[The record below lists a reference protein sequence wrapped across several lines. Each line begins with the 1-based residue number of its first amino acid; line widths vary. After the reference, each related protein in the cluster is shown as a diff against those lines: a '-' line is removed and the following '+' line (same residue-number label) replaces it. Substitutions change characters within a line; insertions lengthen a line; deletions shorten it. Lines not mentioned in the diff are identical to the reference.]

1 MRNLSRWKMTEI
13 LIFWS
18 KMKSV
23 LFQSILF
30 IKIYMFVNQVIVFS
44 PHNSLVFIYYTRKVH
59 HPRLLINISAI
70 GPVNL
75 TRMDGIYIEFNV
87 YLSKMG

>member
-1 MRNLSRWKMTEI
+1 MRTLSRWKMTEI
-13 LIFWS
+13 LILWS
-18 KMKSV
+18 KMESV

-44 PHNSLVFIYYTRKVH
+44 PHNSLVFIYYTCKVH

-75 TRMDGIYIEFNV
+75 TRISGI
-87 YLSKMG
+87 